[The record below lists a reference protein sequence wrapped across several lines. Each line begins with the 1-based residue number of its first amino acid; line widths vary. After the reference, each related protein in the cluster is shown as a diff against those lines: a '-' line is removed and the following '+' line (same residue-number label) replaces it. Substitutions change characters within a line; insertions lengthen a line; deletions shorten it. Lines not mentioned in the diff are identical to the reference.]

1 VPTTAPDRPT
11 SPILAVQLDGDTL
24 DALAAA
30 VADRVAELLPDRV
43 EDRWLDSA
51 EAADYLRIPLSQLR
65 KLSAADLIPAHQ
77 DTPGGRLY
85 FLRSELDD
93 WRRSNSTSR

>member
-1 VPTTAPDRPT
+1 VPTAPDTPT
-11 SPILAVQLDGDTL
+11 LSVQLDPATVDRL
-24 DALAAA
+24 ADAITA
-30 VADRVAELLPDRV
+30 RIAELLPDRV
-43 EDRWLDSA
+43 EGFWLDSS

-85 FLRSELDD
+85 FLRSELDE
-93 WRRSNSTSR
+93 WRRSNPAAR

>member
-1 VPTTAPDRPT
+1 MPTTAPDKPT
-11 SPILAVQLDGDTL
+11 SPILSVQLDGDTL

-51 EAADYLRIPLSQLR
+51 EAADHLRIPLSQLR
-65 KLSAADLIPAHQ
+65 KLSAAELIPAYQ

-85 FLRSELDD
+85 FLRSELDE
-93 WRRSNSTSR
+93 WRRSHPASC